1 MKNGPLLFIGIF
13 AALGLSWAGL
23 ALGSNAQLGGLAPYY
38 DQLENRAFPERAP
51 GIASRGKLVYQDLG
65 CAACHTQAVRR
76 AGFGSDQDRKWGD
89 RQSYARDYIHQER
102 VQLGLSRVGPD
113 LTNVGAR
120 IKSAA
125 DIYKLLYQGT
135 SAMPAFPFLF
145 EERLAMAEPSPK
157 AVGRVGDR
165 EIVPTPRAE
174 VLAAYLLSLNS
185 PSDYPVEKADNTI
198 APAKKEGE
206 HK

>member
-1 MKNGPLLFIGIF
+1 MKNGLLLFLGIF
-13 AALGLSWAGL
+13 AALGISWAGL
-23 ALGSNAQLGGLAPYY
+23 ALGSSAQLAGLAPYY

-51 GIASRGKLVYQDLG
+51 GIASRGKLVYEDLG

-76 AGFGSDQDRKWGD
+76 PGFGSDTERKWGD
-89 RQSYARDYIHQER
+89 RQSYARDYIHQDR

-120 IKSAA
+120 LKSAS
-125 DIYKLLYQGT
+125 DVYKLLYQGT
-135 SAMPAFPFLF
+135 ATMPAYPFLF
-145 EERLAMAEPSPK
+145 EERLAQSESSPK
-157 AVGRVGDR
+157 AVAKVAGR

-174 VLAAYLLSLNS
+174 VLAAYLLSLNT
-185 PSDYPVEKADNTI
+185 PADYPVEKADNTI

>member
-1 MKNGPLLFIGIF
+1 MKNGPLLFLGLF

-23 ALGSNAQLGGLAPYY
+23 AMGTRAQLGSLVPYY
-38 DQLENRAFPERAP
+38 NQLENRAFPERAP
-51 GIASRGKLVYQDLG
+51 GIASRGKLVYEDLG

-76 AGFGSDQDRKWGD
+76 PGFGSDEERKWGD
-89 RQSYARDYIHQER
+89 RQSYARDYIHQEK

-113 LTNVGAR
+113 LTNVGVR
-120 IKSAA
+120 LKSA
-125 DIYKLLYQGT
+125 DEVFKLLYLGT
-135 SAMPAFPFLF
+135 ATMPAYPFLF
-145 EERLAMAEPSPK
+145 EEHPAHAQHSPK
-157 AVGRVGDR
+157 AVARAGDR

-174 VLAAYLLSLNS
+174 VLAAYLLSLSS
-185 PSDYPVEKADNTI
+185 PADYPVETADNTI

>member
-1 MKNGPLLFIGIF
+1 MKNGLLLFIGIF

-23 ALGSNAQLGGLAPYY
+23 ALGTSAQLGGLAPYY

-51 GIASRGKLVYQDLG
+51 GIASRGKLVYEDLG
-65 CAACHTQAVRR
+65 CAACHTQEVRR
-76 AGFGSDQDRKWGD
+76 PGFGSDAERKWGD
-89 RQSYARDYIHQER
+89 RQSYARDYIHQDR
-102 VQLGLSRVGPD
+102 VLLGLSRVGPD

-125 DIYKLLYQGT
+125 DVFKLLYRGT
-135 SAMPAFPFLF
+135 TTMPSYSFLF
-145 EERLAMAEPSPK
+145 EEHPAHAQPSPT
-157 AVGRVGDR
+157 AVARIGDR

-174 VLAAYLLSLNS
+174 VLAAYLLSLTT
-185 PSDYPVEKADNTI
+185 PADYPPEKAVNTI
-198 APAKKEGE
+198 APAKKEVP

>member
-1 MKNGPLLFIGIF
+1 MKNGLLLFLGIF
-13 AALGLSWAGL
+13 AALGISWAGL
-23 ALGSNAQLGGLAPYY
+23 ALGSSAQLAGLAPYY

-51 GIASRGKLVYQDLG
+51 GIASRGKLVYEDLG

-76 AGFGSDQDRKWGD
+76 PGFGSDTERKWGD
-89 RQSYARDYIHQER
+89 RQSYARDYIHQDR

-113 LTNVGAR
+113 LTNVGTR
-120 IKSAA
+120 LKSAS
-125 DIYKLLYQGT
+125 DVYKLLYQGT
-135 SAMPAFPFLF
+135 ATMPAYPFLF
-145 EERLAMAEPSPK
+145 EERLAQSEPSPK
-157 AVGRVGDR
+157 AVAKVAGR

-174 VLAAYLLSLNS
+174 VLAAYLLSLNT
-185 PSDYPVEKADNTI
+185 PADYPVEKADNTI

>member
-1 MKNGPLLFIGIF
+1 MKNGLLLFVGIF

-23 ALGSNAQLGGLAPYY
+23 ALGTSAQLGGLAPYY

-65 CAACHTQAVRR
+65 CAACHTQEVRR
-76 AGFGSDQDRKWGD
+76 PGYGSDTERKWGE

-120 IKSAA
+120 LKSA
-125 DIYKLLYQGT
+125 DEVFKLLYRGT
-135 SAMPAFPFLF
+135 ASMPSYTFLF
-145 EERLAMAEPSPK
+145 EERPAHAQPSPK
-157 AVGRVGDR
+157 AVAKIGDR

-174 VLAAYLLSLNS
+174 VLAAYLLSLSS
-185 PSDYPVEKADNTI
+185 PADYPAERAVNTI